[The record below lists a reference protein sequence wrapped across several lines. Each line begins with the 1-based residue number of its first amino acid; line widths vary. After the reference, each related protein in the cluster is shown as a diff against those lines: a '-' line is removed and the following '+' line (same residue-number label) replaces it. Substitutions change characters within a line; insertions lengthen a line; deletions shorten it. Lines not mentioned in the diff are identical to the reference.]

1 MSIAV
6 NNFNDLGFGAISSGT
21 AASRVKAY
29 RESAGYSIEDLAVT
43 CGLANSEISAVEDGS
58 DADPAKLRRIAAALQ
73 VPVSA
78 LLETEV

>member
-6 NNFNDLGFGAISSGT
+6 NNFNDLGFGAIPSGT
-21 AASRVKAY
+21 VASRVKAY

-73 VPVSA
+73 VSVSA
-78 LLETEV
+78 LLDAEV

>member
-6 NNFNDLGFGAISSGT
+6 NNFDNLGHGAVAGGT
-21 AASRVKAY
+21 VASRVKAY

-43 CGLANSEISAVEDGS
+43 CGLANSEITAVEDGS

-73 VPVSA
+73 ISISA